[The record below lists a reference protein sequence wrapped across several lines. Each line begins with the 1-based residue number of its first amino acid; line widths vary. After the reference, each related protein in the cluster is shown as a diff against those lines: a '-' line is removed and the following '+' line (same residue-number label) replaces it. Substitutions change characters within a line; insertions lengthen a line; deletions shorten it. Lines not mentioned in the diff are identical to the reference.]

1 MIAHRT
7 GVFLNDLHILVQLKS
22 TLQLG
27 PFFRETSS
35 PVLKDIVIKCVQ
47 AVLARCIAACVNVN
61 SCRVPS
67 PDTCLSFYLFL
78 SRDLDIGDYKRW
90 KHP

>member
-7 GVFLNDLHILVQLKS
+7 SIFLNDLHILVQLKS

-35 PVLKDIVIKCVQ
+35 PVLKDSHKMCSGS
-47 AVLARCIAACVNVN
+47 AGKLW
-61 SCRVPS
+61 
-67 PDTCLSFYLFL
+67 
-78 SRDLDIGDYKRW
+78 LDVSLLV
-90 KHP
+90 

>member
-22 TLQLG
+22 TLQQG

-47 AVLARCIAACVNVN
+47 AVLT
-61 SCRVPS
+61 SC
-67 PDTCLSFYLFL
+67 
-78 SRDLDIGDYKRW
+78 G
-90 KHP
+90 